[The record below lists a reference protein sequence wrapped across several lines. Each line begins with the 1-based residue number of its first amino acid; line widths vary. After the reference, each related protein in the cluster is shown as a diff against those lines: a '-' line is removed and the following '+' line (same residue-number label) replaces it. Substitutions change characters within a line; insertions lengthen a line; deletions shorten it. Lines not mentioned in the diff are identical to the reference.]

1 MTASRQQAIFPDL
14 PRSTQAV
21 KENGEWQPEWR
32 QFFEQLVQALQQNY
46 GPEGLIIPS
55 QTAANIIL
63 LTSSLNGSLLYD
75 STNNVGKINLN
86 GAWHT
91 ITTS

>member
-14 PRSTQAV
+14 PRSTVAV
-21 KENGEWQPEWR
+21 KPNGEWQPEWR

-46 GPEGLIIPS
+46 TPEGLILPS
-55 QTAANIIL
+55 QTAANITL
-63 LTSSLNGSLLYD
+63 LTNSVGGTLLYD
-75 STNNVGKINLN
+75 STDNVGKINLN
-86 GAWHT
+86 GTWHT